1 MYVCG
6 DLPQTRL
13 FDKIV
18 SRHVEKYLWQTEGER
33 QNKRE
38 EKRHVGGLF
47 LIKKPCFCIYLPA
60 AAPNL
65 VNYV

>member
-18 SRHVEKYLWQTEGER
+18 SRHMEKYLWQTEGER

-38 EKRHVGGLF
+38 EKKACRRVISDLKSLAF
-47 LIKKPCFCIYLPA
+47 VFICLRQRPI
-60 AAPNL
+60 
-65 VNYV
+65 